1 LRYYSKFE
9 RGETGGESMTLTI
22 NDQRAAIQIGWVV
35 MLFWPLALTG
45 AIALVQRRHL
55 RRPVAFICL
64 GYLVCAGV
72 FFLVG
77 QSEAFTGWI
86 QVAAT
91 TPTDKLTA
99 FLIAHVIQK
108 TAASVFLSILPI
120 VWFYKVLTP
129 PLLSSGEKT

>member
-1 LRYYSKFE
+1 
-9 RGETGGESMTLTI
+9 MTLTI
-22 NDQRAAIQIGWVV
+22 NDQRTEIQIGWVV
-35 MLFWPLALTG
+35 MLVWPLALTG
-45 AIALVQRRHL
+45 AIAFVQRRRL
-55 RRPVAFICL
+55 RRPVAFICF

-91 TPTDKLTA
+91 TLADKLTA
-99 FLIAHVIQK
+99 FFIAHVIQK

-120 VWFYKVLTP
+120 VWFCKLLTP
-129 PLLSSGEKT
+129 PLPVSGEKP